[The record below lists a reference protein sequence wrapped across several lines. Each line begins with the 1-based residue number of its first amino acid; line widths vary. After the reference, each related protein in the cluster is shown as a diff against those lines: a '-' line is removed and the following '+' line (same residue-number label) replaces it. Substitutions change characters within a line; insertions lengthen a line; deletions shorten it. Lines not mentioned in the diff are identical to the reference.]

1 MFEKIIVIGCPG
13 AGKSTFA
20 RHLRD
25 ITGLPLHCL
34 DMMYHNAD
42 RTHVTRDTFDTRLG
56 DVLAN
61 DRYIID
67 GNYRRTLERRL
78 MHCDTVFFLDYPVEV
93 CIAGAKARVGK
104 VREDMPWVEETL
116 DEEFRQTILDYPEQQ
131 RPYIYE
137 LLTKHREGKE
147 IIVFRSREEAAEY
160 LNTLHV

>member
-1 MFEKIIVIGCPG
+1 MFEKIIIIGSPG

-20 RHLRD
+20 RSLRD
-25 ITGLPLHCL
+25 RTGLPLHCL
-34 DMMYHNAD
+34 DLMYHNPD
-42 RTHVTRDTFDTRLG
+42 RTHVTGDIFDARLG

-67 GNYRRTLERRL
+67 GNYRRTLERRM

-93 CIAGAKARVGK
+93 CLAGAEARVGK

-116 DEEFRQTILDYPEQQ
+116 DEEFRQVILDYPKLQ

-137 LLTKHREGKE
+137 LLEKYREGRE
-147 IIVFRSREEAAEY
+147 IIIFRSREEAGEY
-160 LNTLHV
+160 LNALHI